1 VDIPA
6 HPTDQTVT
14 AWFTT
19 AQGDELNDTLE
30 RAAHKAL
37 TEFCDLHLPVLS
49 NTVIALFPVRNEGS
63 AMWSEH
69 VVTIVDPELPSHHAG
84 WVLMACYAQ
93 HVSSLVQEVT
103 VAGAH
108 LRLRPEEYAV

>member
-1 VDIPA
+1 M
-6 HPTDQTVT
+6 

-49 NTVIALFPVRNEGS
+49 NTVIA
-63 AMWSEH
+63 
-69 VVTIVDPELPSHHAG
+69 
-84 WVLMACYAQ
+84 
-93 HVSSLVQEVT
+93 
-103 VAGAH
+103 
-108 LRLRPEEYAV
+108 